1 MSTVSHSK
9 VSCVQTNANGSML
22 RLPAGTR
29 PRMVL
34 VGRQTDCDIRP
45 EHPSL
50 SRWHAAFVYGKID
63 ESQGA
68 VIELVS

>member
-1 MSTVSHSK
+1 
-9 VSCVQTNANGSML
+9 ML